1 MHNLSAMAA
10 RTKAHRSIATLLLAL
25 GAGSAFGCAG
35 KAANSA
41 PAATAASVPP
51 ADDDAMA
58 GLMEHH
64 RFHHHGGVT
73 LFIAMSLDTLGVSPE
88 QRAVVEK
95 IRTDLHTGMQPALSA
110 DQNLVSTLAD
120 GLNSSNIDSAKVD
133 AAVAQV
139 VTASAAVRA
148 ATADALNQLHAA
160 LTPPQRAALIDK
172 VESHWAVWQRS
183 NAEEKH
189 EATADEGHLAVL
201 TADLNLSPDQVA
213 KTRASLDSNMKA
225 VPRVDSQQVA
235 AHLKAFADAFQSDH
249 FDAKT
254 YGALANAGDG
264 ADARLAGWGAAYLA
278 HFVEAVSP
286 VLDAQQRGTLAQRLR
301 DHAAHNPSAQVN
313 P

>member
-1 MHNLSAMAA
+1 MAA
-10 RTKAHRSIATLLLAL
+10 RTKAHRSIATLPIATLLLAL

-41 PAATAASVPP
+41 PAASAASVPP

-88 QRAVVEK
+88 QRAAVEK
-95 IRTDLHTGMQPALSA
+95 IRTDLHSRMQPALLA
-110 DQNLVSTLAD
+110 DQNLVATLAE
-120 GLNSSNIDSAKVD
+120 GLSSSSLDAAKVD

-139 VTASAAVRA
+139 VAAAAGVRA

-160 LTPPQRAALIDK
+160 LTPPQRAALVDK
-172 VESHWAVWQRS
+172 VDAHWAVWQRS
-183 NAEEKH
+183 NAEEKK
-189 EATADEGHLAVL
+189 EATADDGHLAVL
-201 TADLNLSPDQVA
+201 TADLNLTADQVS
-213 KTRASLDSNMKA
+213 KTRANLDTNMQA

-235 AHLKAFADAFQSDH
+235 KHLKAFSDAFQSDH
-249 FDAKT
+249 FDANT
-254 YGALANAGDG
+254 YDTLANGEDG

-286 VLDAQQRGTLAQRLR
+286 VLDAQQRGILAQRLR
-301 DHAAHNPSAQVN
+301 DHAGHNPSAQVN

>member
-1 MHNLSAMAA
+1 MAS

-95 IRTDLHTGMQPALSA
+95 IRTDLHAGMQPAVAA
-110 DQNLVSTLAD
+110 DQNLISTLAD
-120 GLNSSNIDSAKVD
+120 GLGSSSLDSAKVD

-139 VTASAAVRA
+139 VQASAAVRA

-160 LTPPQRAALIDK
+160 LSPPQRAALVDK

-183 NAEEKH
+183 NAEEQK
-189 EATADEGHLAVL
+189 EVTADEGHLAVL
-201 TADLNLSPDQVA
+201 TADLKLTPDQVD
-213 KTRASLDSNMKA
+213 KTRANLDSNMKS
-225 VPRVDSQQVA
+225 VPRVDSKQVA
-235 AHLKAFADAFQSDH
+235 AHLKTFGDAFQSDQ

-254 YGALANAGDG
+254 YGTLVSGEEG
-264 ADARLAGWGAAYLA
+264 TDARLAGWGAAYLA
-278 HFVEAVSP
+278 HFIEAVSP

-301 DHAAHNPSAQVN
+301 EHAAHNPSAQVN